1 KVEQLFQQFKST
13 GEDNDK
19 KSDLAEQ
26 VCKELIVHSQLEEEL
41 FYPACREKDVEDDTL
56 DEAQVEHDG
65 AKIMIAELMMGIAG
79 RRLLRREAERA
90 IRVHQASCGRR
101 GKTGRRDLR

>member
-1 KVEQLFQQFKST
+1 AGEKSPSTATALTSAKTQSSATAKQDAEALLKADHRKVEQLFQQFKST

-26 VCKELIVHSQLEEEL
+26 VCKELIVHSKLEEEL
-41 FYPACREKDVEDDTL
+41 FYPACREKDVEDDIL

-65 AKIMIAELMMGIAG
+65 AK
-79 RRLLRREAERA
+79 
-90 IRVHQASCGRR
+90 
-101 GKTGRRDLR
+101 